1 MRLLAPTR
9 NPRHRLAVL
18 LLTTALVASPAAF
31 AQTALPVGVPAA
43 APTGAPTK
51 GGPGTMMQGMPNPMN
66 MMVKK
71 DKDGNIPKAEFLAP
85 AKARFDVMDT
95 NKDGSISRAELLAPA
110 EESFARQ
117 DTNKDGKISPEEQK
131 TMMMG
136 MPKGYPMMPPANKPP
151 ATASSAP
158 NSQAPAKPAVK
169 SGQ

>member
-1 MRLLAPTR
+1 
-9 NPRHRLAVL
+9 
-18 LLTTALVASPAAF
+18 
-31 AQTALPVGVPAA
+31 
-43 APTGAPTK
+43 
-51 GGPGTMMQGMPNPMN
+51 
-66 MMVKK
+66 
-71 DKDGNIPKAEFLAP
+71 
-85 AKARFDVMDT
+85 MDT